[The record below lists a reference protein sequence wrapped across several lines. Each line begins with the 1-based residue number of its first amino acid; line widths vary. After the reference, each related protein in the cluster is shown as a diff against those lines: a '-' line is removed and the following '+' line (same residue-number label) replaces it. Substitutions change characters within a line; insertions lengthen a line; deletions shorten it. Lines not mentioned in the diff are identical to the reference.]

1 MIVLQEIEVSCRVCV
16 CVCARV
22 CVCVCVVCV
31 CGVVHVCVCG
41 VVRVCVCVVLCVCG
55 VVRVWCC
62 ASVCVRMCVHDMPM
76 YGSNHVMHT
85 KTQCSSTG
93 HKSVMLVT
101 PCGRKRGFQ
110 QNG

>member
-1 MIVLQEIEVSCRVCV
+1 MCV
-16 CVCARV
+16 CVCMCVRVCVLCV
-22 CVCVCVVCV
+22 CVCVCVCV
-31 CGVVHVCVCG
+31 C
-41 VVRVCVCVVLCVCG
+41 
-55 VVRVWCC
+55 
-62 ASVCVRMCVHDMPM
+62 SMCVRMCVHGMPM

-85 KTQCSSTG
+85 KSSIV